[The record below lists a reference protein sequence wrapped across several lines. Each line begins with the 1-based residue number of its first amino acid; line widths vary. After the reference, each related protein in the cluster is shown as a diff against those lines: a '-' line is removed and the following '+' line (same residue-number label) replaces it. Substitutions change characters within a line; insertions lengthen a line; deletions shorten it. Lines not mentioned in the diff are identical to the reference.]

1 MGIGDGDPVS
11 ERIRLLA
18 NAFLAFLDAHAMTMD
33 VDVDVEMEMERW
45 RDGEMAMGAAYGH
58 QQ

>member
-1 MGIGDGDPVS
+1 LAFGEGKKGGFGE

-18 NAFLAFLDAHAMTMD
+18 NAFSAFSDAHAT
-33 VDVDVEMEMERW
+33 
-45 RDGEMAMGAAYGH
+45 GAAYGH